1 MWSDRGHM
9 QILLADDTA
18 IYKQASN
25 STKSEIGVILISD
38 TMGSELRGSRQVMEL
53 FAENGINI
61 VKPMLFEKD
70 KLINPPPKLGDTYKH
85 RYFSE
90 MVIGRYD
97 SLGFATFRVSR

>member
-38 TMGSELRGSRQVMEL
+38 TMGVLILM
-53 FAENGINI
+53 
-61 VKPMLFEKD
+61 KD
-70 KLINPPPKLGDTYKH
+70 KDH
-85 RYFSE
+85 
-90 MVIGRYD
+90 
-97 SLGFATFRVSR
+97 SLSVV

>member
-70 KLINPPPKLGDTYKH
+70 KLINPPPKLGDTHKQ
-85 RYFSE
+85 RYFPKW
-90 MVIGRYD
+90 
-97 SLGFATFRVSR
+97 L